1 MIGYWL
7 SKKLIV
13 EKFYKFLLYIKSKKK
28 YLQISIEILFSPF
41 AGEIGGSLRV
51 L

>member
-13 EKFYKFLLYIKSKKK
+13 EKFYKFLYIKSKKK
-28 YLQISIEILFSPF
+28 YLQTSIEILFSPF
-41 AGEIGGSLRV
+41 AGEISSSLRV